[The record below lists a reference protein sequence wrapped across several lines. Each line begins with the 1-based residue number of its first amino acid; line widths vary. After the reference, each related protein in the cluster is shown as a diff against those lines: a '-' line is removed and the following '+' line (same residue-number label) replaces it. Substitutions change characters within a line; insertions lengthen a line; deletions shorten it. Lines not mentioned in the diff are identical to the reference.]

1 MMQEFKFPIDFTFN
15 IGTFSNDFSAV
26 DANQRTVAY
35 VKQKLFKF
43 KEDVSIFENESQTK
57 VLYKIKA
64 DKWIDFSAG
73 YSFSSAEGEE
83 LGKIGRKGWVSLWKA
98 HYEIYDKHEQ
108 LKFTVR
114 EENAWVK
121 VLDGLV
127 GQIPIINLFTGLFL
141 NPAYN
146 VMNNRDETVVRLSKE
161 KSLVGRRF
169 KLSEIKKLDG
179 LDDDIII
186 LGLMMM
192 VLLERRKG

>member
-1 MMQEFKFPIDFTFN
+1 MQDFKFPIDFTFN
-15 IGTFSNDFSAV
+15 IGTLSNDFTAV
-26 DANQRTVAY
+26 DASKKTVAY

-43 KEDVSIFENESQTK
+43 KEDVSVFENENKTK

-64 DKWIDFSAG
+64 DKWIDFSAC
-73 YSFSSAEGEE
+73 YSFTNAEGTE
-83 LGKIGRKGWVSLWKA
+83 LGKIGRKGWASLWKA
-98 HYEIYDKHEQ
+98 HYEIFDKNKQ

-141 NPAYN
+141 NPAYLVLN
-146 VMNNRDETVVRLSKE
+146 SRNETVVRLSKE

-169 KLSEIKKLDG
+169 KVSEIKKLDG
-179 LDDDIII
+179 LEDDIII

>member
-1 MMQEFKFPIDFTFN
+1 MQDFNFPLDFTFN
-15 IGTFSNDFSAV
+15 IGTLANDFTAV
-26 DANQRTVAY
+26 DASNKTVAY
-35 VKQKLFKF
+35 VKQKMFKF
-43 KEDVSIFENESQTK
+43 KEDVSVFENESKTK

-73 YSFSSAEGEE
+73 YKFTNAEGKEI
-83 LGKIGRKGWVSLWKA
+83 GKVGRKGWASLWKA
-98 HYEIYDKHEQ
+98 HYEIFDAHQQ
-108 LKFTVR
+108 LKFTIR
-114 EENAWVK
+114 EENPWVK

-127 GQIPIINLFTGLFL
+127 GEIPIINLFTGIFL
-141 NPAYN
+141 NPAYLVKN
-146 VMNNRDETVVRLSKE
+146 KHDETIIRLSKE

-169 KLSEIKKLDG
+169 KVSEVKKLDG